1 MKKRVAILI
10 SGGGSNMHHLIK
22 SMKDN
27 HPAYPVLVFSNNPK
41 AAGIDL
47 ARKLGIATKTLDHRE
62 FGKDRS
68 QFESELNDI
77 LNAFRVD
84 IVCLAGFMLIL
95 TANFVK
101 RWEGLMLNIH
111 PSLLPLYKGLNTHSR
126 AIEAGEIEAGCSVH
140 IVTNELDGGPILGQI
155 RVAIKTDDTA
165 DTLAQRVLLQEHRL
179 YPTVLKRFAL
189 GQNDMLCFSEKELP
203 FI

>member
-41 AAGIDL
+41 A
-47 ARKLGIATKTLDHRE
+47 LDHRE

-95 TANFVK
+95 TAKFVK

-126 AIEAGEIEAGCSVH
+126 AIKAGEIEAGCSVH
-140 IVTNELDGGPILGQI
+140 IVTNELDGGPILGQV

-165 DTLAQRVLLQEHRL
+165 DSLAQRVLLQEHRL

-189 GQNDMLCFSEKELP
+189 GQNDMLCFNEKELP